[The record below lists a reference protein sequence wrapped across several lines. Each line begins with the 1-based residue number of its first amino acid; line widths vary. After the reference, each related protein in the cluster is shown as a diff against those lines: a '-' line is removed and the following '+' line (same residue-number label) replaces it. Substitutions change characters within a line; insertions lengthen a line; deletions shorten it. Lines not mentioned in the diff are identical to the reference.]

1 VALCSSPSPI
11 GGEPCTASKITLA
24 RLFDVARCHR
34 ENLVVEVEEEEVDSN
49 VPPQMELATEMQLVP
64 EVEVVGNDV
73 SHPRC
78 ISLFFSKL
86 IFQQILD
93 EQKS

>member
-11 GGEPCTASKITLA
+11 GDEPCAASKITLA

-49 VPPQMELATEMQLVP
+49 VPPRMELATEMQLVP
-64 EVEVVGNDV
+64 EVGGGWQ
-73 SHPRC
+73 RC
-78 ISLFFSKL
+78 VTPKVHIFVFSKL